1 MKSPGRERVVSRRA
15 VGGNGGERKRIF
27 EFSVV
32 EATGCGGRVLARVDE
47 LQEPLAAVG
56 VDRRVG
62 AEIDAFRE
70 CAVRCKEHEL
80 SHEKWKNA
88 RKRLN
93 YLIMGASISER
104 MPWIGGLRLGT
115 ITSGKHLIADDAP

>member
-1 MKSPGRERVVSRRA
+1 MEEERARRLEEVWNEGVDVEQCEVRVPAERVLVKSPGRERVVSRRA

-70 CAVRCKEHEL
+70 CAVRCNEHEL

-88 RKRLN
+88 
-93 YLIMGASISER
+93 
-104 MPWIGGLRLGT
+104 
-115 ITSGKHLIADDAP
+115 